1 MTVEKKMKFTFWTL
15 FVAVLTVFTLK
26 GVFLMSRYYGI
37 TANGRRCEQN
47 ATDNQT
53 ITVVSPVDHEYIFTT
68 VVYGVAN
75 VLRCVEYLLLG
86 QQFYYFLFKQKV
98 INVADFYT
106 KHSKRYWYL
115 LVVSIILLPYL
126 LLGLIIPSL
135 GIYQELE
142 LTSRLEKCYRHH
154 HELFITY
161 CAINIFRY
169 LSAYSVRFMMI
180 FTTLAI
186 SKYWFPEHSGPP
198 GHTSIARSFMRKKE
212 EDDSSTQ
219 NESPSD
225 ISAHTQ
231 IHSVSSN
238 AEEESPVQTEKVL
251 QDWKAV
257 SSDFQDHYKAYSNIG
272 KQIRVINELFQ
283 TWFIIPWVVYLIA
296 SSLKTYNILRP
307 WANDSDGDTPPSN
320 IPRIY
325 YLLYNLNQFVTLLIP
340 YLCAK
345 KINTYHHKYYKRM
358 RNWQL
363 VRFKDEPS
371 RLSFANQLLVEKEER
386 YDFLPRILG
395 TSITIS
401 IGSPLYVIIL
411 LAGIFLSVAE
421 SLL

>member
-1 MTVEKKMKFTFWTL
+1 MVVKLLTFWTL
-15 FVAVLTVFTLK
+15 FGVVLTVFTLK
-26 GVFLMSRYYGI
+26 GVFLMSRYGI

-53 ITVVSPVDHEYIFTT
+53 VAVVSTVDHEYIFTT
-68 VVYGVAN
+68 VVYGVLS
-75 VLRCVEYLLLG
+75 VLRFVEYLLLG
-86 QQFYYFLFKQKV
+86 QQIYYFLFKQKV
-98 INVADFYT
+98 INAADFYT

-115 LVVSIILLPYL
+115 LGFSIILLPYL

-142 LTSRLEKCYRHH
+142 LTSRLEKCYRHY
-154 HELFITY
+154 HELYITY

-198 GHTSIARSFMRKKE
+198 RHTSIGHSFRRKKKG
-212 EDDSSTQ
+212 DDK
-219 NESPSD
+219 NESPSN
-225 ISAHTQ
+225 ISAHPQ
-231 IHSVSSN
+231 IHSTNFN

-251 QDWKAV
+251 RDWKAV
-257 SSDFQDHYKAYSNIG
+257 SSDFQDHYKAYSNVG
-272 KQIRVINELFQ
+272 KQVRVINELFQ

-296 SSLKTYNILRP
+296 SSLKTYNVLRP

-358 RNWQL
+358 RNRQL
-363 VRFKDEPS
+363 VRFKNEPS
-371 RLSFANQLLVEKEER
+371 RFSFANQLLVEKEER

-401 IGSPLYVIIL
+401 IGSPLYVVIL

>member
-1 MTVEKKMKFTFWTL
+1 MVVKLLTFWTL
-15 FVAVLTVFTLK
+15 FAVVLTVFTLK
-26 GVFLMSRYYGI
+26 GVFLMSRYGI
-37 TANGRRCEQN
+37 TANGKRCEQN

-53 ITVVSPVDHEYIFTT
+53 MAVVSTVDHEYIFTT
-68 VVYGVAN
+68 VVYGVAS
-75 VLRCVEYLLLG
+75 VLRIVEYLLLG

-115 LVVSIILLPYL
+115 LGFSIILLPYL

-142 LTSRLEKCYRHH
+142 LTSRLEKCYRHY
-154 HELFITY
+154 HELYITY

-169 LSAYSVRFMMI
+169 LTAYSVRFMMI

-198 GHTSIARSFMRKKE
+198 RHTSIGRSFRRKN
-212 EDDSSTQ
+212 DSSTQ
-219 NESPSD
+219 NESPRN
-225 ISAHTQ
+225 ISAHPQ
-231 IHSVSSN
+231 IHSVNSN
-238 AEEESPVQTEKVL
+238 VEEKSPVQTEKVL
-251 QDWKAV
+251 RDWKAV
-257 SSDFQDHYKAYSNIG
+257 SNDFQVHYKAYSNIG
-272 KQIRVINELFQ
+272 KQVRVVNELFQ

-296 SSLKTYNILRP
+296 SSLKTYNVLRP
-307 WANDSDGDTPPSN
+307 WANDSDVDTPPSS
-320 IPRIY
+320 IPRIF

-345 KINTYHHKYYKRM
+345 KINTYHHKYYKTMRM
-358 RNWQL
+358 QQL
-363 VRFKDEPS
+363 ARFKDEPS

-401 IGSPLYVIIL
+401 IGSPLYVVIL
-411 LAGIFLSVAE
+411 LAGIFLSIAD